1 MSNRHISHLYQLS
14 AMLTSHVMKMDDTCM
29 RKQLCGYLKEG
40 GQRLGSSW
48 ASVVPS
54 IQCGQQRTLD
64 KPGLHTTPEAQSQA
78 SAWARAAPKAF

>member
-40 GQRLGSSW
+40 GHTQRMNKIL
-48 ASVVPS
+48 
-54 IQCGQQRTLD
+54 
-64 KPGLHTTPEAQSQA
+64 QA
-78 SAWARAAPKAF
+78 KLRAT